1 VWQRQTITRARERG
15 ASWAEIGQALGVSR
29 QAAWALYN
37 SDVRETLDAVRRR
50 RRLSDEQAQ
59 RLADDERDARH
70 GR

>member
-1 VWQRQTITRARERG
+1 
-15 ASWAEIGQALGVSR
+15 VSR

-37 SDVRETLDAVRRR
+37 NDVRETLDEVRQRSG
-50 RRLSDEQAQ
+50 LSDEQAQ